1 MNVASP
7 EIVGH
12 SPFDTKKLDRL
23 MEEADLDALVVTSR
37 HNVQYL
43 LGGYRFFFFDAM
55 EAIGVSRYLPVFVY
69 QRGRPENAIYIGNRM
84 EGFEKE
90 LGSIPVASVKAASWG
105 TTDAMGLAVDHIKA
119 LGQV

>member
-69 QRGRPENAIYIGNRM
+69 QRERPENAIYIGNRM